1 MSKTSYVSRINQ
13 IDAVQL
19 DEEIFKVLK
28 AQTKEVTKHF
38 PLGKIDKWQS
48 EIDALLR
55 ILIWSFS
62 LRTGKSTFGQQLLNL
77 NYPDIDTKKSV
88 LYLFLITVP
97 DYIRLKLTDDNRT
110 VTSTE
115 LLEKVKLYFRWISMA
130 TSLLEL
136 INLLNFLHRGN
147 QPQLIEKLLG
157 ISSQSTIPH
166 KPRDIG
172 YSYMARE
179 LLWHGLAEL
188 FTIGLPMINFHSL
201 KQFMLSVFLSRRKS
215 RVIKLFPL
223 MELSTKCTYCNDN
236 PILPTYAECGH
247 IFCYYCLKANF
258 IATSKFHCP
267 ICNLNLNS
275 SNMKFYRANLNEAIV
290 KDVSD

>member
-1 MSKTSYVSRINQ
+1 MLEASQIFATTDQQNLDGFPWRIKRKMSKTSYVSRINQ

-62 LRTGKSTFGQQLLNL
+62 LRTGKSTF
-77 NYPDIDTKKSV
+77 
-88 LYLFLITVP
+88 
-97 DYIRLKLTDDNRT
+97 DDNRT